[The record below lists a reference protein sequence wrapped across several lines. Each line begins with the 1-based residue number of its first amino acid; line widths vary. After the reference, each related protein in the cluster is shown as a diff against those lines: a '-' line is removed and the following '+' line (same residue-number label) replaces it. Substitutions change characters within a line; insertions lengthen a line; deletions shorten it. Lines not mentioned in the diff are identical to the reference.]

1 MKNKASELISSIA
14 IIFVLM
20 MIASV
25 LIYTAESQAQPDIFS
40 NGFSGLWWAVVTF
53 TTVGY
58 GDVVPVTT
66 LGRTLSVF
74 VVFLGMVMVA
84 VPTGIISSGFV
95 EESEKEKR
103 EQKKAGRGKDTGS
116 RENLQAEL
124 EKLKAH
130 ISRIED
136 MLED

>member
-1 MKNKASELISSIA
+1 M
-14 IIFVLM
+14 F
-20 MIASV
+20 
-25 LIYTAESQAQPDIFS
+25 
-40 NGFSGLWWAVVTF
+40 
-53 TTVGY
+53 
-58 GDVVPVTT
+58 
-66 LGRTLSVF
+66 
-74 VVFLGMVMVA
+74 A